1 MHKIGIAVIHGAGIQ
16 KEDFAE
22 ILICRLKE
30 KIVRVAKSEGL
41 DFTGEEFVFM
51 PIYWGEVF
59 HDKELKLW
67 EDIQKGGPLDFLTL
81 RKFMIEF
88 LGDAIAYQP
97 TFDQYQNY
105 ERVHETYFKA
115 LERLSD
121 QVGPYSPLMVVG
133 HSLGTV
139 ITSNYFYDAQKKG
152 DTLPYI
158 KDWLQDAS
166 PLTKGE
172 TLASFVS
179 LGSPLA
185 LWSLRYF
192 NFNKPIQVPS
202 EDFYSHYP
210 NCKGGWWNIYDR
222 DDVLGYPLKTLNH
235 AYDQAV
241 SEDIEMNIG
250 NLLTNW
256 NPLSHFQYVKDD
268 KIIQFIV
275 QKLIALHRSL

>member
-1 MHKIGIAVIHGAGIQ
+1 MQKIGIAVIHGAGIQ

-30 KIVRVAKSEGL
+30 KIEQVAKSKGL
-41 DFTGEEFVFM
+41 EITGEEFVFI

-67 EDIQKGGPLDFLTL
+67 EAVQKGGPLDFLSL

-97 TFDQYQNY
+97 TDTHYQNY

-115 LERLSD
+115 LERLSE
-121 QVGPYSPLMVVG
+121 QVGHDSPLMVIG

-139 ITSNYFYDAQKKG
+139 ITSNYFYDVQKVN

-158 KDWLQDAS
+158 KDWLHGAS
-166 PLTKGE
+166 PLSKGE

-185 LWSLRYF
+185 LWSLRFY
-192 NFNKPIQVPS
+192 NFDKPIQVPS
-202 EDFYSHYP
+202 KDFKNHYP
-210 NCKGGWWNIYDR
+210 NAKGGWWNIYDR

-241 SEDIEMNIG
+241 NEDIEMNIG

-256 NPLSHFQYVKDD
+256 NPLSHFQYVKDEQ
-268 KIIQFIV
+268 IIQFIV
-275 QKLIALHRSL
+275 QKLISLHSSL